1 MDKRSLP
8 SDGKKMSKG
17 KNQKAKVNEEAELL
31 KSQLVRTLAD
41 YDNLV
46 KRIER
51 ERAEF
56 GKFAS
61 VSVIVKLLPVLDNL
75 ESAQI
80 HLKDQGLAISI
91 MEFKKVLSEEG
102 LTEIKPKVRDAF
114 DENLMEVIETV
125 PGEEKGKIAELVLIG
140 WKYLEGQV
148 VRHAKVKVYN

>member
-1 MDKRSLP
+1 MANKLN
-8 SDGKKMSKG
+8 KKLKTE
-17 KNQKAKVNEEAELL
+17 KAVNEEAELL

-61 VSVIVKLLPVLDNL
+61 VSVIIKLLPVLDNL

-91 MEFKKVLSEEG
+91 MEFQKVLAEEG
-102 LTEIKPKVRDAF
+102 LTQIKPKAGDGF

-125 PGEEKGKIAELVLIG
+125 PGEEKGKIAELVLVG
-140 WKYLEGQV
+140 WKFVEGQV